1 MEMLTF
7 EVSAVRNND
16 HASTLSAKDVELEI
30 DSGVNPRPD
39 ALSPIEL
46 LLAAQAGCF
55 LKGIERTAPTL
66 NFKFSGVNIWLSA
79 TRPVAEARIEQI
91 SYRIQIA
98 TDESQ
103 ERIDLLHKNLQKHG
117 TIYNTLSQGTKL
129 VGELVRAD

>member
-7 EVSAVRNND
+7 EVSAVRTSD
-16 HASTLSAKDVELEI
+16 HASTLSVNEVELEI
-30 DSGVNPRPD
+30 DSGVKPRPD

-55 LKGIERTAPTL
+55 LKGIERVTPTL
-66 NFKFSGVNIWLSA
+66 NFKFSGVNVWLSA

-91 SYRIQIA
+91 SYRIEIA
-98 TDESQ
+98 TEEPQ
-103 ERIDLLHKNLQKHG
+103 ERIDLLHKNLQKYG

-129 VGELVRAD
+129 VGELVRAN